1 MSGVSTA
8 RSEAQSLIGRVDGK
22 ASLLLAFDGVALA
35 GLWTAGHDVAL
46 SWPALGFAV
55 VSGLLF
61 LASIVVALLTVRPRL
76 GDGRSGFPLWAC
88 MAPSEIEAAL
98 SVESEGA
105 HVKALSGITVA
116 KMAAFM
122 RAVDLTLGGVAAAV
136 VAAAVQVVMRVVL

>member
-8 RSEAQSLIGRVDGK
+8 RAEAQSLIARVDSK

-35 GLWTAGHDVAL
+35 GLWTAGRDTDL
-46 SWPALGFAV
+46 PRSALGFAG

-76 GDGRSGFPLWAC
+76 GDGRSGFPLWARLSV
-88 MAPSEIEAAL
+88 SEVEARLA
-98 SVESEGA
+98 VESEGA

-116 KMAAFM
+116 KMAAFT
-122 RAVDLTLGGVAAAV
+122 RAVDLTLVGVGAAV
-136 VAAAVQVVMRVVL
+136 LAAIFHTAASLL